1 MKKFTLIMSCL
12 LLLVGTTALPVMAQ
26 EATAPPAITSPAT
39 AAEAP
44 APAPAPSTEGQTPGW
59 IAHGSITGGAEFFW
73 EDSGSA
79 KFNEYR
85 YKQSEPWGG
94 FGGLNAYVISPDGTH
109 RMDLS
114 IDYRSPEDLDVDL
127 TSQTF
132 GQYKFDFGFQRMG
145 HVFAYDAKTIYDG
158 TGTGM
163 LTINPA
169 LKGRILSGLPATQT
183 TAGLQTLASNLD
195 GVLANGAHTTDLL
208 LRRDKLG
215 ADLDLNMLWPVDV
228 NLGFIWE
235 NRDGSRPYGGTFGF
249 DNALE
254 IAEPIDYDTYDGK
267 AGLEY
272 ADRTFFARA
281 NYYHSTFDNHIGS
294 ITYENP
300 FILANSTGGEFSTY
314 AAGSVFGRNALP
326 PSNTYDNVNGALGV
340 NLPLRTRVILVGSYA
355 WDNQNSSLIPP
366 TINPAVAGV
375 GPLPRGTAEAEVESK
390 QFELRITSSPVE
402 KLSLKAD
409 FKYFDHINNTP
420 IVTFPSVTVDSG
432 LTSSTPEYN
441 SWISRSAQ
449 GEIAY
454 EILPRTNIGVDYE
467 YLDQT
472 YFFEFSRSE
481 LQNTEKYFIDTRNL
495 DWLTAKLS
503 FQHSD
508 RESNYADEDITEGQP
523 PLMRKFHMADRDRY
537 MADAIVTV
545 MPIDPLSFSL
555 EYNYGRDRYDE
566 SFFGLQLSKF
576 QTATADVDVQVAKW
590 VSLNAFYTY
599 EYNSQSQEDRQSD
612 GSFAT
617 ELPFTN
623 SPSNWSLRTRANIQ
637 TAGLGTDMQLVPDFI
652 NMKAEGTW
660 SKVQGKAFFSSIVG
674 PTTGAN
680 LDLNAF
686 IPDNFNSLDNNQ
698 FWRALVQFKV
708 RLTKKVQ
715 ATLGYQ
721 YESWNVKDYQRDGL
735 TYVKT
740 NNVGAYNSLLDMNTL
755 YQPYVVHSVF
765 TSLTYFF

>member
-1 MKKFTLIMSCL
+1 MK
-12 LLLVGTTALPVMAQ
+12 
-26 EATAPPAITSPAT
+26 E
-39 AAEAP
+39 
-44 APAPAPSTEGQTPGW
+44 PG
-59 IAHGSITGGAEFFW
+59 H
-73 EDSGSA
+73 
-79 KFNEYR
+79 
-85 YKQSEPWGG
+85 SEESLG
-94 FGGLNAYVISPDGTH
+94 FGA
-109 RMDLS
+109 
-114 IDYRSPEDLDVDL
+114 
-127 TSQTF
+127 
-132 GQYKFDFGFQRMG
+132 
-145 HVFAYDAKTIYDG
+145 
-158 TGTGM
+158 
-163 LTINPA
+163 
-169 LKGRILSGLPATQT
+169 
-183 TAGLQTLASNLD
+183 
-195 GVLANGAHTTDLL
+195 
-208 LRRDKLG
+208 
-215 ADLDLNMLWPVDV
+215 PV
-228 NLGFIWE
+228 E
-235 NRDGSRPYGGTFGF
+235 T
-249 DNALE
+249 
-254 IAEPIDYDTYDGK
+254 AEPINYDTYNGK
-267 AGLEY
+267 AGVEY
-272 ADRTFFARA
+272 ADKTYFARA
-281 NYYHSTFDNHIGS
+281 NYYHSTFDDHILC
-294 ITYENP
+294 P
-300 FILANSTGGEFSTY
+300 Y
-314 AAGSVFGRNALP
+314 AGRIPSVAGLERTSLP

-340 NLPLRTRVILVGSYA
+340 NLPMRTRVLFIGSYA
-355 WDNQNSSLIPP
+355 WENQNDNLIGP
-366 TINPAVAGV
+366 NAKPAGGWA
-375 GPLPRGTAEAEVESK
+375 LPRPNAECEVESK
-390 QFELRITSSPVE
+390 QFEVRITSSPVE
-402 KLSLKAD
+402 KLSVKAD

-420 IVTFPSVTVDSG
+420 IQDFTAYQYDSA
-432 LTSSTPEYN
+432 TASTSTPEYN

-481 LQNTEKYFIDTRNL
+481 VQNTEKYFIDTRNL

-508 RESNYADEDITEGQP
+508 RESNYSDEDITEGQP

-623 SPSNWSLRTRANIQ
+623 SPSNWNLRTRSNIQ
-637 TAGLGTDMQLVPDFI
+637 TVGLGTDMQLVPDFI
-652 NMKAEGTW
+652 SLKAEGTW

-674 PTTGAN
+674 PTTGADP
-680 LDLNAF
+680 DLNAF

-708 RLTKKVQ
+708 KLTKKVQ

-735 TYVKT
+735 MNVQT
-740 NNVGAYNSLLDMNTL
+740 NVAGNVDLLNMGTF

>member
-1 MKKFTLIMSCL
+1 ML
-12 LLLVGTTALPVMAQ
+12 
-26 EATAPPAITSPAT
+26 
-39 AAEAP
+39 
-44 APAPAPSTEGQTPGW
+44 
-59 IAHGSITGGAEFFW
+59 GAN
-73 EDSGSA
+73 S
-79 KFNEYR
+79 
-85 YKQSEPWGG
+85 
-94 FGGLNAYVISPDGTH
+94 V
-109 RMDLS
+109 
-114 IDYRSPEDLDVDL
+114 
-127 TSQTF
+127 
-132 GQYKFDFGFQRMG
+132 
-145 HVFAYDAKTIYDG
+145 
-158 TGTGM
+158 
-163 LTINPA
+163 
-169 LKGRILSGLPATQT
+169 
-183 TAGLQTLASNLD
+183 
-195 GVLANGAHTTDLL
+195 DLL

-215 ADLDLNMLWPVDV
+215 ADLDLDMLWPLDV
-228 NLGFIWE
+228 NLGFTWE
-235 NRDGSRPYGGTFGF
+235 NREGARPFGGSLGFG
-249 DNALE
+249 APVE
-254 IAEPIDYDTYDGK
+254 IAEPINYDTYIGK

-272 ADRTFFARA
+272 ADKTYFARA
-281 NYYHSTFDNHIGS
+281 NYYHSTFDDHILAL
-294 ITYENP
+294 TWQNP
-300 FILANSTGGEFSTY
+300 F
-314 AAGSVFGRNALP
+314 AAGLERTSLP

-340 NLPLRTRVILVGSYA
+340 NLPMRTRVLFIGSYA
-355 WDNQNSSLIPP
+355 WENQNDSLIGPNANLP
-366 TINPAVAGV
+366 GV
-375 GPLPRGTAEAEVESK
+375 GPARPNAQCEVESK
-390 QFELRITSSPVE
+390 QFEVRITSSPVD

-420 IVTFPSVTVDSG
+420 IQDFTAYQYDSG
-432 LTSSTPEYN
+432 TLAAALTATPTTSTPEYN

-508 RESNYADEDITEGQP
+508 RESNYSDEDITEGQP
-523 PLMRKFHMADRDRY
+523 PLTRKFHMADRDRY

-555 EYNYGRDRYDE
+555 EYSYGRDRYDE

-576 QTATADVDVQVAKW
+576 QTATLDVDVQVAKW

-612 GSFAT
+612 GAFAT

-623 SPSNWSLRTRANIQ
+623 SPSNWNLRTRSNIQ
-637 TAGLGTDMQLVPDFI
+637 TAGLGTDIQVVPEFI
-652 NMKAEGTW
+652 SLKAEGTW
-660 SKVQGKAFFSSIVG
+660 SKVQGKALFSSIVG
-674 PTTGAN
+674 PTTGADP
-680 LDLNAF
+680 DLNAF
-686 IPDNFNSLDNNQ
+686 IPDNFNSLDNSQ

-721 YESWNVKDYQRDGL
+721 YESWNAKDYQRDGL
-735 TYVKT
+735 MNVQT
-740 NNVGAYNSLLDMNTL
+740 NAAGTVDLLNMGTF